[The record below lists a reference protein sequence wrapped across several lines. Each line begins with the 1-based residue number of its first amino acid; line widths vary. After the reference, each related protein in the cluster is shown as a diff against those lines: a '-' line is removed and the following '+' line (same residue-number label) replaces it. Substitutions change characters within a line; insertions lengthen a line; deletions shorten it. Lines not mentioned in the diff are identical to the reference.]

1 MCLYVRL
8 EIFCWVIAIQPV
20 IISREEIKGTPY
32 AAMILILL
40 ILIYIFYLLFLF
52 KEVPSTFLIILV
64 GGEEF
69 LSFLI

>member
-1 MCLYVRL
+1 
-8 EIFCWVIAIQPV
+8 
-20 IISREEIKGTPY
+20 
-32 AAMILILL
+32 MILISL